1 MGFVKPASIA
11 LACWFAGLIAITPI
25 LEPTRD
31 VLVFGRTEAIAALPA
46 SGAALIDAASGWTR
60 VRRMEAGFVRRLYAN
75 GAWLVFPA
83 FDGGCIRLVGPLI
96 PPRLRGGWRTQ

>member
-1 MGFVKPASIA
+1 MITEGVGGFVKPASIA
-11 LACWFAGLIAITPI
+11 LACWFTGLIVITPV

-31 VLVFGRTEAIAALPA
+31 VLVFGQTGTIAALPDT
-46 SGAALIDAASGWTR
+46 GAALVDAASGWTR

-83 FDGGCIRLVGPLI
+83 FDGGCNRPARAKAL
-96 PPRLRGGWRTQ
+96 

>member
-1 MGFVKPASIA
+1 MTTEGIIGFVKPALTA

-31 VLVFGRTEAIAALPA
+31 VLVFGRTETIAALPA
-46 SGAALIDAASGWTR
+46 SGAALVDAAGSWTR
-60 VRRMEAGFVRRLYAN
+60 VRRTEAGFVRRLYAN

-83 FDGGCIRLVGPLI
+83 FDGGCNRPARAKAL
-96 PPRLRGGWRTQ
+96 